1 MPASA
6 FDSLPELLIRS
17 FGENI
22 PLKEISADPYAAMS
36 WPRFL
41 PMMNFR
47 VRRWQAGEQGNVF
60 LMQPPAMGG
69 LLKLLTASF
78 MTASGIEVP

>member
-22 PLKEISADPYAAMS
+22 PLKEISAAPYAVMS

-41 PMMNFR
+41 PMMHLR
-47 VRRWQAGEQGNVF
+47 VRRWQAGEQGYVF
-60 LMQPPAMGG
+60 LMQTRAMGG
-69 LLKLLTASF
+69 LMKLITASLCLPP
-78 MTASGIEVP
+78 G

>member
-22 PLKEISADPYAAMS
+22 PLKEISADHYAAMS
-36 WPRFL
+36 WPRFCL
-41 PMMNFR
+41 
-47 VRRWQAGEQGNVF
+47 
-60 LMQPPAMGG
+60 
-69 LLKLLTASF
+69 
-78 MTASGIEVP
+78 